1 MIIGIQPPWSNIW
14 LYKVLGH
21 DALRMR
27 LRRLVEVKP
36 NGKCHVDQTTRE
48 DYQNPERREWL
59 EMALLQAI
67 KKFGTSRTVFTKI
80 RVGVFQNIM
89 CSIWHAFYNHIFLFS
104 DKSFG

>member
-1 MIIGIQPPWSNIW
+1 MIITCRDSAPLWSNTW

-36 NGKCHVDQTTRE
+36 NGKCHVDQTTRD

-67 KKFGTSRTVFTKI
+67 KKFGTSRNVFTKI
-80 RVGVFQNIM
+80 RVGGFQKNVQYDMHLYIR
-89 CSIWHAFYNHIFLFS
+89 LF
-104 DKSFG
+104 F